1 MKRQIISLISL
12 FNRKSSPI
20 VLAPIEITT
29 RDAFWKVRL
38 FAEVDSLPIL
48 IIGRYEIINSLLKLS
63 SKCFYIG
70 KNIIQH
76 GASLSKKRTREL
88 VEICNRNSQNIIYR

>member
-1 MKRQIISLISL
+1 MFAYSFSR
-12 FNRKSSPI
+12 
-20 VLAPIEITT
+20 IEITT
-29 RDAFWKVRL
+29 KRYFWKVRL

-76 GASLSKKRTREL
+76 GAIKCKKRTREL
-88 VEICNRNSQNIIYR
+88 VEICNEISTEYYL